1 LLWTRRLGLRLIL
14 VKPTIYLEQDAK
26 GAWVTTQIQKGD
38 KKGWIEVAL
47 DRLELDNG
55 TVMLSSP
62 NWTPETPKLEN
73 PQPETQKKEEE
84 EEIKKPEE
92 KVQPKFVMT
101 TLRRVQGSVD
111 IVNNNDLVQF
121 EVIGYPIT
129 KGRLRVK
136 GEYLVSGQ
144 DVKLNISGQDIP
156 AAEISPI
163 LTQTPLA
170 FENGQLYGN
179 VGIQLKI
186 GQANALPKLEGNA
199 RFENLNLQLQGVPQV
214 LSNGKGRMRFSQS
227 AMLLEDTKANYG
239 KIPVEVPQGILD
251 FEQGYELPVKVPP
264 ADMALILETLQLE
277 TPVPVTGE
285 AEAVLKV
292 IGSLNAPVLIGQAQT
307 TDVATI
313 DLVPFSDVSGK
324 FAFSVADGTIEIAEI
339 QALPEAGGEVEG
351 IVQIALPPKPED
363 LKNPQSSPPQKID
376 NSATEKKNLKIN
388 PQKTGETPSESI
400 KPQPF
405 DRPKNQVESTNPQSP
420 IDPQS
425 KTESENPQT
434 PPSPPQTEPE
444 IIAEFVARDVPGDAI
459 ATLYGTALPNEIS
472 LGLIDAKSVTLGTA
486 GKLETQVIWEALN
499 GTYPAKGEMQIAGT
513 TVLFRNTLVQVEES
527 IVRAGGIVTPENWQV
542 AMNLNKTPISS
553 FLPADAIA
561 GLSLGPATGQIQLAG
576 AMGA

>member
-1 LLWTRRLGLRLIL
+1 MIESQSPQSQPDPKEPQPQRRFKRLPIILGVGVLVGIGGATLWTWRFVDGELVPLVTRQLSKTLNRPILLGDIEGLSLTGVRLGASSVPATPTDTDRATIEAVEVKFNPLQFLWTRRLGLRVIL

-199 RFENLNLQLQGVPQV
+199 RFENLNLQLQGVPQL

-264 ADMALILETLQLE
+264 ADVALILDTLQLE

-292 IGSLNAPVLIGQAQT
+292 LGSLECPSFNRASAN
-307 TDVATI
+307 
-313 DLVPFSDVSGK
+313 
-324 FAFSVADGTIEIAEI
+324 DGC
-339 QALPEAGGEVEG
+339 G
-351 IVQIALPPKPED
+351 D
-363 LKNPQSSPPQKID
+363 
-376 NSATEKKNLKIN
+376 
-388 PQKTGETPSESI
+388 
-400 KPQPF
+400 
-405 DRPKNQVESTNPQSP
+405 DRS
-420 IDPQS
+420 
-425 KTESENPQT
+425 
-434 PPSPPQTEPE
+434 
-444 IIAEFVARDVPGDAI
+444 R
-459 ATLYGTALPNEIS
+459 S
-472 LGLIDAKSVTLGTA
+472 L
-486 GKLETQVIWEALN
+486 
-499 GTYPAKGEMQIAGT
+499 
-513 TVLFRNTLVQVEES
+513 
-527 IVRAGGIVTPENWQV
+527 
-542 AMNLNKTPISS
+542 
-553 FLPADAIA
+553 
-561 GLSLGPATGQIQLAG
+561 
-576 AMGA
+576 